1 MLETE
6 LKALLTEKQYQTLLT
21 MFDYSKKVT
30 QTNSYYISP
39 DNALKAHGITFRI
52 RTIGN
57 AHTVQIK
64 KHIKNQAGLQI
75 SEESEFKIDD
85 IPSEFS
91 EDEVYLYTGLK
102 TTASLIGELTTL
114 RMSCMFC
121 DGVEI
126 CLDKSTYLGK
136 TDYEIEIEYTIPVP
150 DKLTDKLCEIGIT
163 FNLSTPGK
171 YSRFL
176 SRLLG

>member
-6 LKALLTEKQYQTLLT
+6 LKALLTKYQYQTLLT
-21 MFDYSKKVT
+21 MFDYTKEVT

-39 DNALKAHGITFRI
+39 DNALKSQGITFRI
-52 RTIGN
+52 RTIGDI
-57 AHTVQIK
+57 HTAQIK
-64 KHIKNQAGLQI
+64 KHINKQGGLQV
-75 SEESEFKIDD
+75 SEEREFKIDD
-85 IPSEFS
+85 IPPEFT
-91 EDEVYLYTGLK
+91 EEEVYLYTGIK

-136 TDYEIEIEYTIPVP
+136 TDYEIEVEYTSPVP
-150 DKLTDKLCEIGIT
+150 DKLINELGKIDIT
-163 FNLSTPGK
+163 FNSPTPGK